1 MKLKTWKI
9 KLNINQK
16 DLKYETDIY
25 IYLYLSI
32 SINIYIYI
40 YIYIYL
46 FQQFEKTRS
55 FGDSIYTGKI
65 NIDVAEMDQSNLLKN
80 MIDYEKIRK
89 KEGNE
94 KETLLIV

>member
-1 MKLKTWKI
+1 MK
-9 KLNINQK
+9 Q
-16 DLKYETDIY
+16 IY

-32 SINIYIYI
+32 SINIYI

-65 NIDVAEMDQSNLLKN
+65 NIDVAEIDQSNLLKN